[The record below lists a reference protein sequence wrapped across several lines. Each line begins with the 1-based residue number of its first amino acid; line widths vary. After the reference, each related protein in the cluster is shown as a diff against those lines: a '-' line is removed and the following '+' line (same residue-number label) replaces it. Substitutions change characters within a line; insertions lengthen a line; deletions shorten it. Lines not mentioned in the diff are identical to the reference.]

1 MTCRSALVRGFSLT
15 IVCLLLGG
23 CVPPPGAGDQTQ
35 AERYFNA
42 GTSRAKQQDFPGA
55 LAAFERALQADPQYA
70 KAHYQMAMLFDR
82 ELNSPEKALYH
93 YLRVLELSPEY
104 EGSDLISNR
113 LSVVKMEL
121 ARGSVPT
128 IPSPLLTAE
137 IDRLQKNLDTLE
149 AERHQLA
156 AENAGL
162 KQQVALLSRQP
173 ITPSNP
179 PVQPLPGTVDSPQL
193 GSDRGRP
200 PGNSR
205 NPPVGGPSDTPVVA
219 RTHTVQKGDTLYA
232 LSRRYQVSLA
242 ELQAANP
249 GLSERNFPI
258 GRTLKI
264 PLK

>member
-1 MTCRSALVRGFSLT
+1 MTCRSALVRGLSLT

-42 GTSRAKQQDFPGA
+42 GTTRAKQQDFPGA

-93 YLRVLELSPEY
+93 YVRVLELNPEY

-128 IPSPLLTAE
+128 IPSPLLAAE
-137 IDRLQKNLDTLE
+137 IDRLQKDLDTMQ
-149 AERHQLA
+149 AERQQLA

-179 PVQPLPGTVDSPQL
+179 PVRPLPGTVDSPQL
-193 GSDRGRP
+193 GGEQVRP
-200 PGNSR
+200 TESPR
-205 NPPVGGPSDTPVVA
+205 VAAPRETPTIA
-219 RTHTVQKGDTLYA
+219 RTHTVQKGDTLYG
-232 LSRRYQVSLA
+232 LSKRYQVSLA

-249 GLSERNFPI
+249 GLSERNFPV

-264 PLK
+264 PVK